1 MKFKIQVE
9 TEKET
14 ESELQNEDEIPFHDE
29 INGNVT
35 TSILGIG
42 TKK

>member
-9 TEKET
+9 NEKET
-14 ESELQNEDEIPFHDE
+14 ESELQDEDEIPFNE
-29 INGNVT
+29 EMNGNVT